1 MFIYTVFCFII
12 YTFTVSGLLVYHA
25 ILLSFPFPFF
35 FFIMTERYI
44 CPKRS
49 SVIYCEV
56 KCYHVKCESS
66 ASCKLHSL
74 SCINA
79 YQCQIC
85 ITDVYFTHT
94 CMLACEFIY
103 WKKMEMH
110 RKKMSLFNVHVYFWF
125 CLQFSVTDQ
134 RDFLERSSMFCDMV

>member
-1 MFIYTVFCFII
+1 MLFCC
-12 YTFTVSGLLVYHA
+12 
-25 ILLSFPFPFF
+25 LSLFFFF

>member
-1 MFIYTVFCFII
+1 MLFC
-12 YTFTVSGLLVYHA
+12 YQLCC
-25 ILLSFPFPFF
+25 LSLFFLFF
-35 FFIMTERYI
+35 FFIIMTENYI

-79 YQCQIC
+79 YQCQFC

-103 WKKMEMH
+103 W
-110 RKKMSLFNVHVYFWF
+110 KKMSLFNVHVYFWF

-134 RDFLERSSMFCDMV
+134 RDFLERSSMFCDMVQQDNIENEPFLI

>member
-1 MFIYTVFCFII
+1 
-12 YTFTVSGLLVYHA
+12 
-25 ILLSFPFPFF
+25 
-35 FFIMTERYI
+35 MTEKYI

-74 SCINA
+74 SCTNA
-79 YQCQIC
+79 YQCQFC

-94 CMLACEFIY
+94 CMLACVYLLEKNGKTHRT
-103 WKKMEMH
+103 KK
-110 RKKMSLFNVHVYFWF
+110 KKCHSLMYVYISGFVYS
-125 CLQFSVTDQ
+125 SV
-134 RDFLERSSMFCDMV
+134 